1 MTSDCFTTFVYRRCL
16 LVGALVNGA
25 QEGKTIL
32 ESQGGC
38 HGQVVEKPIIHKCK
52 QDIRFTCDGAYR
64 YLPSLSLALTC
75 GGKNLDNNACPSLF
89 VCII

>member
-64 YLPSLSLALTC
+64 YPPLSLLPSHVVAKIWTITRAHHCLC
-75 GGKNLDNNACPSLF
+75 
-89 VCII
+89 V